1 MWAFQLQY
9 RTPIQDDSD
18 PAMYDIIITL
28 NLKCALWSVPVQVF
42 INQGTGVGKEEKQD
56 VDFAHK
62 KASQS
67 HFVDSKDDELWERKC
82 YVI

>member
-9 RTPIQDDSD
+9 RTPIKGDSD

-56 VDFAHK
+56 VEFAHK

-67 HFVDSKDDELWERKC
+67 HFDDSKDDELCERNC
-82 YVI
+82 DVT

>member
-9 RTPIQDDSD
+9 RTPIQGDSD

-28 NLKCALWSVPVQVF
+28 NLKCALWSVQVF

-67 HFVDSKDDELWERKC
+67 HFDDSKDDELCERKC
-82 YVI
+82 DAI

>member
-1 MWAFQLQY
+1 
-9 RTPIQDDSD
+9 
-18 PAMYDIIITL
+18 MYDIIITL

-56 VDFAHK
+56 VEFAHK

-67 HFVDSKDDELWERKC
+67 HFDDSKDDELGERNC
-82 YVI
+82 DVL

>member
-1 MWAFQLQY
+1 M
-9 RTPIQDDSD
+9 
-18 PAMYDIIITL
+18 ITL
-28 NLKCALWSVPVQVF
+28 TVQVF

-56 VDFAHK
+56 VDFAHR

-67 HFVDSKDDELWERKC
+67 HFDDSKDDELCERKC